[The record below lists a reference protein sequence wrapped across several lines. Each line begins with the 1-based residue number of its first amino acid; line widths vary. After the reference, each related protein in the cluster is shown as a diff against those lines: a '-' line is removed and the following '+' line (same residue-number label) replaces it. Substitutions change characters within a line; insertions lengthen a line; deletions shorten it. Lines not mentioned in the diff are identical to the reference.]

1 MHFDDEYCLKVAV
14 RMKVEESGLVM
25 FEVIPRV
32 SRQAYIVLSD
42 SLVWLAVTYM
52 ML

>member
-1 MHFDDEYCLKVAV
+1 MNIALKVAV
-14 RMKVEESGLVM
+14 RIEVEESGFAM
-25 FEVIPRV
+25 FEVNPRV